1 MMRVC
6 VPLAAA
12 LLLAPAPRAAAE
24 AKIEPDLIYGRK
36 DGMALTL
43 DVIRPDKPNGAGILW
58 MQSGGWYSIWAEPKA
73 LQGASKPFLDKG
85 FTMFIV
91 RHGSAPKYAVPDA
104 VADVRRAVR
113 FVRLKA
119 KDHGVDPER
128 LGVMG
133 GSAGGHLSLML
144 GTTGDD
150 GNPSAKDEVLRQ
162 SSRVAAVVALF
173 PPTDLRGFTTDP
185 PAEIKKHPGL
195 KPPLT
200 FDAKLEP
207 EVSPLL
213 KASEKSAPAI
223 IIHGDKDLLV
233 PIEHGQKMIQA
244 LEKFKVPCELV
255 TVEGAGHG
263 YSPKQNKEIVLPAM
277 VRWFETHL
285 AAKKALSRIR
295 KTRRGARRY
304 TLPRRDFEVS
314 VKPRCASE
322 VRRYRL
328 GDSTRCLAD
337 SSPRS
342 PWGWPCPRRPPRS
355 PPTSSASPRSTPST

>member
-1 MMRVC
+1 MMRAS
-6 VPLAAA
+6 VPLAAL
-12 LLLAPAPRAAAE
+12 LLLAPAPRAVAE
-24 AKIEPDLIYGRK
+24 AKIDPDQIYGRK

-58 MQSGGWYSIWAEPKA
+58 LQSGGWYSGWTDPKV
-73 LQGASKPFLDKG
+73 LLGASKSFLDKG

-119 KDHGVDPER
+119 KDYGVDPER

-173 PPTDLRGFTTDP
+173 PPSDLRGWTTDP
-185 PAEIKKHPGL
+185 PAEIKKHAAL
-195 KPPLT
+195 KPPLA

-207 EVSPLL
+207 DVSPLL
-213 KASEKSAPAI
+213 KATDKSAPSI
-223 IIHGDKDLLV
+223 IIHGDKDKLV
-233 PIEHGQKMIQA
+233 PIEHGQKMIAA
-244 LEKFKVPCELV
+244 LQKVKVPCELV

-263 YSPKQNKEIVLPAM
+263 YSPKQNKEIVAPAM
-277 VRWFETHL
+277 LRWFETYL
-285 AAKKALSRIR
+285 AAKK
-295 KTRRGARRY
+295 
-304 TLPRRDFEVS
+304 
-314 VKPRCASE
+314 
-322 VRRYRL
+322 
-328 GDSTRCLAD
+328 
-337 SSPRS
+337 SP
-342 PWGWPCPRRPPRS
+342 
-355 PPTSSASPRSTPST
+355 